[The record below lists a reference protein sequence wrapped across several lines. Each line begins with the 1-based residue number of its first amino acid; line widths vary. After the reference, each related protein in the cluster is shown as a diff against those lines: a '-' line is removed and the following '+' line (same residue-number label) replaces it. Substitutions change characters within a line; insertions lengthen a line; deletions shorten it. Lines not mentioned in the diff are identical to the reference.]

1 MLFYSFTYLLI
12 FLPTTLL
19 LYFGLRYLKFNSFH
33 FLILASIFFYS
44 WWNIYYLPI
53 ILFSIITNFYFSKI
67 LKKENLHKKKYLIL
81 SIIVNILLLAIFKY
95 LDFLIENYNLIF
107 NTQIEPLNLPF
118 PLAISFFTFQSIAF
132 LVNVYDN
139 EIKEIKFKKFFLF
152 VIFFPQLIA
161 GPIVKYNYMIPQLSN
176 IVNLRFNN
184 KNFIIGLTILLIGLF
199 KKVYL
204 AESLS
209 LFVENNYSDLENLNI
224 LSSWVTSIC
233 FTFQFYFDF
242 SGYVDMATGSALM
255 MNIVLPA
262 NFNSPLKATSIINF
276 WQKWHITLSNFLTN
290 YIYMPIMKTFKE
302 FAFYKSLIAIL
313 IVFFIAGLWHGPSW
327 NFVVFGLFHGFGLVI
342 NHVFRT
348 FNIKLWKLISWFL
361 TFNFVN
367 ISFIFFKL
375 ENVNQSIIILK
386 KMFFFEKNEFDYQ
399 ANYLTIFN
407 NDYNLLITL
416 CVSIIICFCFKNSY
430 SLIEKLS
437 IR

>member
-67 LKKENLHKKKYLIL
+67 LQKENLHKKKYLIL

-327 NFVVFGLFHGFGLVI
+327 NFVVFGLLHGFGLVI

>member
-12 FLPTTLL
+12 FLPVTLL
-19 LYFGLRYLKFNSFH
+19 LYFGLKYLKFNSFY
-33 FLILASIFFYS
+33 FLIFASIFFYS

-53 ILFSIITNFYFSKI
+53 ILFSITANFYFSKLI
-67 LKKENLHKKKYLIL
+67 QKENSYKKKYLIL
-81 SIIVNILLLAIFKY
+81 SIIVNVLLLAIFKY
-95 LDFLIENYNLIF
+95 LDFFIENYNLIF
-107 NTQIEPLNLPF
+107 NTKFEPLNLPF

-132 LVNVYDN
+132 LIDVYDN
-139 EIKEIKFKKFFLF
+139 EIKEVKFKKFFLF

-161 GPIVKYNYMIPQLSN
+161 GPIVKYNFMIPQLSN
-176 IVNLRFNN
+176 INNLRFNN

-209 LFVENNYSDLENLNI
+209 GFVESNYSDLVNLNI
-224 LSSWVTSIC
+224 LSSWLSSIC
-233 FTFQFYFDF
+233 FTFVIYFDF

-255 MNIVLPA
+255 MNIVLPT

-276 WQKWHITLSNFLTN
+276 WQRWHITLSSFLTN

-327 NFVVFGLFHGFGLVI
+327 NYVIFGLFHGFGLII
-342 NHVFRT
+342 NHIFRT
-348 FNIKLWKLISWFL
+348 FRIKLWKIISWFL

-375 ENVNQSIIILK
+375 ESINQSIIVLK
-386 KMFFFEKNEFDYQ
+386 KMFFFEKKR
-399 ANYLTIFN
+399 
-407 NDYNLLITL
+407 
-416 CVSIIICFCFKNSY
+416 V
-430 SLIEKLS
+430 
-437 IR
+437 